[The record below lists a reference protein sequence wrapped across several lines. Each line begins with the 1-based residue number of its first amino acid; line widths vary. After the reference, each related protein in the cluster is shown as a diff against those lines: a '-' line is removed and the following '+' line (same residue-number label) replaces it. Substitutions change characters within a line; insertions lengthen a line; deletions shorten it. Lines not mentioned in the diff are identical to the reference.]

1 MTYQGLAYVIGS
13 RHHDL
18 LKARSP
24 IHRRATKSK
33 GVEVADS
40 SRSE

>member
-24 IHRRATKSK
+24 IHRRAQKHK
-33 GVEVADS
+33 EVEVEGSPQSD
-40 SRSE
+40 